1 MWFEKFYWFVST
13 DGWLVI
19 SGRDSHQNEL
29 IVKRY
34 MKAGDL
40 YMHSDYGGA
49 ASTVIKGP
57 PKAGLPP
64 HATLEEAAIFTVCRS
79 KAWDTKIISSA
90 WWVYHDQVSKS
101 APTGEFLPTGS
112 FMIRGKRNFIHPNR
126 MEMGFTLL
134 YKLDNES
141 LNRRLEKRREMLS
154 EIKEEEQSEKIPAK
168 LEDTSSY
175 DEEYA
180 IIDLEAEA
188 RLAKEKVLMPLLL
201 EKRKT
206 QQRG

>member
-1 MWFEKFYWFVST
+1 MWFEKFYWFVSS

-29 IVKRY
+29 LVKRY
-34 MKAGDL
+34 MRVGDL

-49 ASTVIKGP
+49 ASTIIKGP
-57 PKAGLPP
+57 PKAGPAP
-64 HATLEEAAIFTVCRS
+64 RNTLEDAAIFTVCRS

-134 YKLDNES
+134 FRLDN
-141 LNRRLEKRREMLS
+141 
-154 EIKEEEQSEKIPAK
+154 
-168 LEDTSSY
+168 
-175 DEEYA
+175 
-180 IIDLEAEA
+180 
-188 RLAKEKVLMPLLL
+188 
-201 EKRKT
+201 
-206 QQRG
+206 